1 MKPLHLFGLTQKK
14 KFSFRKWVTFLFIS
28 SAICISFVLVLKI
41 NEGKSGFPFCCSFYR
56 YKMGP
61 FCRNILWILLLPW
74 NHAWLAQY
82 LLLQVLVFAPRVGKC
97 LHPGHPKFSKAPL
110 LGPTRQAITLEL
122 PRRVGGGLV
131 IDWGIMMIVLI
142 YLHPQKI
149 FWNLLRM
156 QVTQQLKRRIP
167 VFLCCRAGWGIGE
180 SFHFKSSFVLLSIV

>member
-1 MKPLHLFGLTQKK
+1 MLAINMMKPLHLFGLTQKK

-122 PRRVGGGLV
+122 PRRVGGGVGNWLRHHDDSLDILASTEDFLESAADASYSAAEKKDPCV
-131 IDWGIMMIVLI
+131 
-142 YLHPQKI
+142 P
-149 FWNLLRM
+149 LL
-156 QVTQQLKRRIP
+156 
-167 VFLCCRAGWGIGE
+167 
-180 SFHFKSSFVLLSIV
+180 